1 MYLTPDN
8 RNKKDSTVVEIQR
21 MLNVIRTKY
30 NQSWPILDDDGVYGI
45 MSASVVL
52 EFQKQHGL
60 SSIMSKN
67 GPVLGDTTIFNIRDC
82 YSTPT
87 LHQPNDS
94 TETMLNKKKVKGKN
108 TFDKIYSP
116 ISATVGVAGKISDVY
131 KPADA
136 MAKFLENIE
145 KLIMQ
150 QAQNFRNRIGKLPAH
165 TRERHLLKALE
176 KSQEFI
182 SKAQKYG
189 VSDAAR
195 VTYGTLTKENVI
207 NYFKEAADAIS
218 NSKVTAAFR
227 KGSATFTKIK
237 NALKP
242 LYDFFNKIPGLKY
255 LGAIEKIIRGT
266 IAMFQLNFEKAFS
279 YYLDGVRDVVESVLV
294 DMAVAAL
301 VAMGGWIAIVIAIL
315 LIVVVMIID
324 YFFFSDNSGDSL
336 VDKYTSLSTQN
347 VVQDTIAPWVYNKIY
362 K

>member
-8 RNKKDSTVVEIQR
+8 RNKKDSTVLEVQR

-30 NQSWPILDDDGVYGI
+30 NQSWAILDDDGVYGI
-45 MSASVVL
+45 LSASVVL

-67 GPVLGDTTIFNIRDC
+67 GPVLGDTTISKIRDC
-82 YSTPT
+82 YSMPT

-94 TETMLNKKKVKGKN
+94 TETMLNKKRVKGRI
-108 TFDKIYSP
+108 TLDKIYSP
-116 ISATVGVAGKISDVY
+116 LSAIVGTTGKISDVY

-136 MAKFLENIE
+136 MAEFLENIE
-145 KLIMQ
+145 NLILQ
-150 QAQNFRNRIGKLPAH
+150 QAQNFRYRICNLPAH
-165 TRERHLLKALE
+165 TRKRHLLKALE
-176 KSQEFI
+176 KSREFI

-195 VTYGTLTKENVI
+195 VTYGTLTKESII

-218 NSKVTAAFR
+218 NSKVTAAFK
-227 KGSATFTKIK
+227 KGSAIFTKIK

-242 LYDFFNKIPGLKY
+242 LYDLFKKIPGLKY

-266 IAMFQLNFEKAFS
+266 IAMFHLDFEKALS
-279 YYLDGVRDVVESVLV
+279 YYMDGVRDVVESVLV
-294 DMAVAAL
+294 DVAVAAL
-301 VAMGGWIAIVIAIL
+301 IAMGGWIAIVIAIL

-336 VDKYTSLSTQN
+336 VDKYTPLSTQN
-347 VVQDTIAPWVYNKIY
+347 VVQDTIAPWVYNKVY